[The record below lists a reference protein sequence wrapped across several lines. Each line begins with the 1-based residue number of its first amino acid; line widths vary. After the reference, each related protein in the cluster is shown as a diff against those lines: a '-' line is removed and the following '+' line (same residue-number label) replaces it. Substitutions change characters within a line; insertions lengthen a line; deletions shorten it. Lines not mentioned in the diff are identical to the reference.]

1 VASPAQYMVYQFSG
15 FSLDLGRG
23 ALLSADG
30 AEVPLRAKSFAL
42 LRILVENAGCLV
54 SRAAIMEALWPNT
67 FVTEDNINQCV
78 HDIRRALDA
87 GADRI
92 LRTVPRRG
100 YLFTAEVARG
110 QPPPGR
116 AWLPGNAA
124 IRGLST
130 GEAGSRLPIAAE
142 TAVQLPRSEN
152 PADPQLPGRPSI
164 AVLAFENLSND
175 PNQDSFSDGLADD
188 IITGLTRNRSLFVAA
203 RTSSFAYKGGSHGM
217 KQIAAELGVS
227 CVVDGSARWDGSR
240 VRVIANLIDA
250 ASGSHIWSERID
262 VERSSGITAFDEIA
276 GRLVRVLS
284 VKLHE
289 DLNRRIEAAPQQ
301 DWASDVLV
309 MRGRHYATRPAT
321 EANRREAL
329 RCFELALDGDP
340 TSVDARIGIAR
351 VLTGNIGDGWS
362 RSIVQDTA
370 RAERLLLD
378 VLNIGADISEAYF
391 VMGIL
396 RRQQGRLDEA
406 LFELEKAA
414 ELAPNVP
421 ATVAQIGQTLIFL
434 GQPEDA
440 IPWVERSLRLAPHD
454 PLTPL
459 CHFMLGMS
467 HLLLSHI
474 EDSINLF
481 RKSLAANFRVY
492 YPYLSLAA
500 ALGLRGELDE
510 AAAELRQAIEFRP
523 QIRSLST
530 LRAQPWHINSRYIAL
545 WDKSYAV
552 GLRRAGLP
560 DE

>member
-1 VASPAQYMVYQFSG
+1 VTSPTHVIYQFSG
-15 FSLDLGRG
+15 FALDLGRG
-23 ALLSADG
+23 TLLSADG
-30 AEVPLRAKSFAL
+30 AEVPLRAKSFSL

-67 FVTEDNINQCV
+67 FVTDDNINQCI
-78 HDIRRALDA
+78 HDIRRALDT
-87 GADRI
+87 GAERI

-100 YLFTAEVARG
+100 YLFMAAVTKG
-110 QPPPGR
+110 QPLPGC

-124 IRGLST
+124 IRGPNT
-130 GEAGSRLPIAAE
+130 GAADSRLPIAAE
-142 TAVQLPRSEN
+142 RAVLH
-152 PADPQLPGRPSI
+152 PQLETLVDSSVPGRPSI
-164 AVLAFENLSND
+164 AVLAFENLSDD
-175 PNQDSFSDGLADD
+175 PNQDYFSDGLADE
-188 IITGLTRNRSLFVAA
+188 IITGLTRSRSLFVAA

-250 ASGSHIWSERID
+250 ASGGHIWSERID

-276 GRLVRVLS
+276 GRLVRVLL

-289 DLNRRIEAAPQQ
+289 DINRRLEAAPQQ
-301 DWASDVLV
+301 DWASDVLI

-329 RCFELALDGDP
+329 RCFELALDGDS

-351 VLTGNIGDGWS
+351 VLIGNIGDGWS
-362 RSIVQDTA
+362 RSVVKDTA

-378 VLNIGADISEAYF
+378 VLNVGADISEAHF
-391 VMGIL
+391 VIGML

-440 IPWVERSLRLAPHD
+440 ISRVETSLRLAPHD

-467 HLLLSHI
+467 HLLLGHVN
-474 EDSINLF
+474 DSINLF
-481 RKSLAANFRVY
+481 KKSLAGNFRVY

-500 ALGLRGELDE
+500 ALGLHGEQDE
-510 AAAELRQAIEFRP
+510 AATELRQAIELRP

-530 LRAQPWHINSRYIAL
+530 LRAQLWHIKSPYIAL
-545 WDKSYAV
+545 WEKSYAV

-560 DE
+560 DG